1 MRADASNP
9 PSPVRSVTSDSTFW
23 RCALSVEAI
32 YLHIMQDSRHKRLK
46 MGFLRACAPSRFRAF
61 FLLNPLVCLKKPYI
75 SGIFSFEIRHVRY
88 MPIDVGAAHNH
99 TVAVGKPS
107 ILIALISDIP
117 NPAPPPAILMS
128 DVRNVSGRCANC
140 CHLRRNCT
148 GISCRTPCYSHAPNI
163 QNLKL
168 APVLRQSR
176 LAIEDRPSILRLN
189 RDGHADHQ
197 RAGHKNHRRAAHDV
211 KQAA

>member
-1 MRADASNP
+1 
-9 PSPVRSVTSDSTFW
+9 
-23 RCALSVEAI
+23 VEAI

-46 MGFLRACAPSRFRAF
+46 MGFLRACAPSRFSAF

-88 MPIDVGAAHNH
+88 MPIDVGTAHNH
-99 TVAVGKPS
+99 TAAVGKPS

-140 CHLRRNCT
+140 CHLRRNRT
-148 GISCRTPCYSHAPNI
+148 GISCRIPYTSHAPNI
-163 QNLKL
+163 QD
-168 APVLRQSR
+168 VVSFSIFRQTHLFSCAIHPNFIGTIG
-176 LAIEDRPSILRLN
+176 AIEEN
-189 RDGHADHQ
+189 RQDQVAKENGGAYGLHMLCF
-197 RAGHKNHRRAAHDV
+197 
-211 KQAA
+211 

>member
-1 MRADASNP
+1 MQTLRIRPRRCVPSLQTAS
-9 PSPVRSVTSDSTFW
+9 FW

-46 MGFLRACAPSRFRAF
+46 MGFLRACAPSRFSAF

-107 ILIALISDIP
+107 IPIALISDIP

-128 DVRNVSGRCANC
+128 DVRNVSSRCAYC
-140 CHLRRNCT
+140 CHLRRNRT
-148 GISCRTPCYSHAPNI
+148 GILCRIPCNSHAPNI
-163 QNLKL
+163 QNLKAL
-168 APVLRQSR
+168 SVFGKTNL
-176 LAIEDRPSILRLN
+176 LIEDRTMIVGLN
-189 RDGHADHQ
+189 RSRRDH
-197 RAGHKNHRRAAHDV
+197 HKRTG
-211 KQAA
+211 